1 MLTCRFCYETS
12 PFHLAWYRFTGHF
25 WMRRIYTIAT
35 DILRRIPFDRR
46 VLFMKEVTAK
56 TDNDGT
62 TAGGRH
68 HTSKQLHIADV
79 TAITWPVT
87 AMLKTARVAD
97 DDILSDHSTSYE
109 CHGKQTDRNVDGLEL
124 QFMPK
129 SVEQGRS

>member
-1 MLTCRFCYETS
+1 
-12 PFHLAWYRFTGHF
+12 
-25 WMRRIYTIAT
+25 
-35 DILRRIPFDRR
+35 
-46 VLFMKEVTAK
+46 MKEVTAK

-109 CHGKQTDRNVDGLEL
+109 CRGKQTDRNVDGLEL
-124 QFMPK
+124 QFMPN